1 MRRKIAFKIRQ
12 FIYFVIFIFIKGYP
26 LTICNMPEK
35 HLYEYKENFQMYAIL
50 KLGYSPNYDGFK
62 ANF

>member
-1 MRRKIAFKIRQ
+1 
-12 FIYFVIFIFIKGYP
+12 
-26 LTICNMPEK
+26 MPEK
-35 HLYEYKENFQMYAIL
+35 HLYEYKENLQMYAIL